1 MANVN
6 HKIDWKR
13 IERLYR
19 AGLLSIWEI
28 ARECGTVEGNIRYRA
43 KKEGWKRDLTDAMRS
58 ATRHKLV
65 EELAK
70 ASETP
75 GAATK
80 LRESSDEEIIELAAR
95 TQVEVVRQHQ
105 TTLGSG
111 HSLTLRMLSELDAT
125 TTLKDE
131 LEELIKSTISPSRQ
145 RAVMAA
151 VSLASRATTLRNLA
165 SSAREWITMERQAF
179 NIAEDRGGNKEQRK
193 MDEMTADQL
202 RQEIIDDAKKLGLDW
217 EPEDIKSKAVGIVAS
232 KTTNGSGKM
241 H

>member
-1 MANVN
+1 MVN
-6 HKIDWKR
+6 KNPRIDWKR

-19 AGLLSIWEI
+19 AGLLSVFEI
-28 ARECGTVEGNIRYRA
+28 ARECGTVEGNIRYHA

-80 LRESSDEEIIELAAR
+80 LRQSSDEEIIELAAK

-105 TTLGSG
+105 ATLGSG
-111 HSLTLRMLSELDAT
+111 HSLTMRMLSELDAAT
-125 TTLKDE
+125 TNRGE
-131 LEELIKSTISPSRQ
+131 LEELIKSTIAPSRQ

-151 VSLASRATTLRNLA
+151 VSLSARATTLRNLA

-179 NIAEDRGGNKEQRK
+179 NIAEDRGDNKEQRK
-193 MDEMTADQL
+193 LDDMTAEQL
-202 RQEIIDDAKKLGLDW
+202 RAEILKDAKDMGLDLN
-217 EPEDIKSKAVGIVAS
+217 PEDIGSKAVGIVAS
-232 KTTNGSGKM
+232 KANGSSKV